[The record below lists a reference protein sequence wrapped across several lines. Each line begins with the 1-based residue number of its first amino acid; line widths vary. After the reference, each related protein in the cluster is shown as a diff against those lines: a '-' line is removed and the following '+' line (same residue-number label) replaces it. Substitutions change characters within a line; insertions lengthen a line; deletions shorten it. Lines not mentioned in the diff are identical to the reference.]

1 MRPNETHRLK
11 ECCIAIKA
19 LVIIEPMTHLKI
31 AITDT
36 FSPKL
41 DYYFSWLNRFE
52 SNLEWVVIS
61 HENHNLHELD
71 TADGFILSGGGDIDP
86 ALLGITDHAG
96 QSTNIDR
103 ARDEFELQAVHL
115 ALAKGI
121 PLLGICRGLQVINFA
136 CGGTLILDLPSAG
149 FKDHSNTND
158 YQLAHT
164 VTVEPNTLLA
174 TLTGRSLLHVNT
186 SHHQAIDT
194 LGNGLMASAYSPD
207 GVIEAAEWTTKED
220 RAFCCLVQW
229 HPERMPDAPDNLAS
243 RAIAQGFL
251 HAVYEKHH
259 KPC

>member
-1 MRPNETHRLK
+1 MN
-11 ECCIAIKA
+11 
-19 LVIIEPMTHLKI
+19 LKI

-36 FSPKL
+36 FNPKL
-41 DYYFSWLNRFE
+41 DFYFSWLNRFE
-52 SNLEWVVIS
+52 SNLKWVVLS

-71 TADGFILSGGGDIDP
+71 TADGFIVSGGGDLDP
-86 ALLGITDHAG
+86 ALLGKPDSAG
-96 QSTNIDR
+96 HSKDVDR
-103 ARDEFELQAVHL
+103 ARDDFELLAVHL

-164 VTVEPNTLLA
+164 ITVAPNTLLSE
-174 TLTGRSLLHVNT
+174 LTGKFLLQINT

-207 GVIEAAEWTTKED
+207 GVIEAAEWETKED
-220 RAFCCLVQW
+220 KPFCCLVQW
-229 HPERMPDAPDNLAS
+229 HPERMADAPDNIAS
-243 RAIAQGFL
+243 RAIAEGFL
-251 HAVYEKHH
+251 DATRQRSSERL
-259 KPC
+259 